1 VADTFFDEQSEQS
14 QVKAEIISK
23 YFWAWAKVIIGAQ
36 KRYPDRSEG
45 RIAYIDLF
53 AGPGRYR
60 GGAKTTPVMVLEQ
73 AIQEPDFRERL
84 VCLFNDK
91 DENNTRSL
99 EVALAELPGIETM
112 KFQSQIDTG
121 EVGADVVHR
130 FESMSLVPTFFFVDP
145 FGYKGLSLRLV
156 NSVLKDWGC
165 DCVFFF
171 NYNRINMGLGNAAV
185 EEHMDALFGKARAD
199 SLRDKFALQVKP
211 EEREV
216 FILEELTKAMKDM
229 GGQFVLPFRF
239 RNEKGSRT
247 THHLIFVTKHF
258 RGYDI
263 MKGIMAGYGSV
274 SDQGVTRLEY
284 SPADARTPLLFDFYR
299 PLDDLEDMLLSD
311 CAGRTVGFKDLYE
324 SHSVGK
330 GYIAK
335 NYRELLCR
343 MEAAGKIKLDP
354 SCPPR
359 RKNTVAEHVRITFPR
374 KGAG

>member
-1 VADTFFDEQSEQS
+1 M
-14 QVKAEIISK
+14 
-23 YFWAWAKVIIGAQ
+23 VI
-36 KRYPDRSEG
+36 
-45 RIAYIDLF
+45 
-53 AGPGRYR
+53 
-60 GGAKTTPVMVLEQ
+60 EQ

-84 VCLFNDK
+84 VSVFNDK

-99 EVALAELPGIETM
+99 ETALAELPGIEKM
-112 KFQSQIDTG
+112 KFQPQIETG
-121 EVGADVVHR
+121 EIGEDVVRR

-185 EEHMDALFGKARAD
+185 EEHLDALFGKARAD
-199 SLRDKFALQVKP
+199 SLREKFKLQVRP
-211 EEREV
+211 DEREA
-216 FILEELTKAMKDM
+216 FILEELTKAMKEM

-239 RNEKGSRT
+239 RNECGTRT

-263 MKGIMAGYGSV
+263 MKGIMAGYSSV

-284 SPADARTPLLFDFYR
+284 SPADTRTPLLFGFYR

-311 CAGRTVGFKDLYE
+311 YQSQTVGFKELYE
-324 SHSVGK
+324 VHSVGK
-330 GYIAK
+330 SYIAK
-335 NYRELLCR
+335 NYREVLCR
-343 MEAAGKIKLDP
+343 MEAAGSVRMEP
-354 SCPPR
+354 PCPPR
-359 RKNTVAEHVRITFPR
+359 RKGTVAEHVRISFPR
-374 KGAG
+374 KGSG